1 MMNRLGFRGARHFIG
16 GGISGPNPLMF
27 VVMGINIIIVIA
39 LIIIAVKLFKKY
51 ANHNRKAL
59 CILDEKF
66 VNGEITEEEYLKRKT
81 ILKQK

>member
-1 MMNRLGFRGARHFIG
+1 MHSLGFRGAEHMMG
-16 GGISGPNPLMF
+16 GGSVAATPLMF
-27 VVMGINIIIVIA
+27 VAMGIKIVILIA

-59 CILDEKF
+59 GILDEKF
-66 VNGEITEEEYLKRKT
+66 VNGEVTEEEYLKRKT